1 MPIEGAPLPDD
12 PEALR
17 ALIAAQAAE
26 LAAARAG
33 LIAKA
38 LEIET
43 LKLQI
48 ARLRRQTFGRSS
60 EKLGRVIGQ
69 LELSLEEL
77 EEDRAAGERPDEPA
91 AAAATSETRRR
102 GRRRLPEHLPR
113 TDVVHA
119 PSCVCP
125 ACGGAMRKVGEDVT
139 ETLDYI
145 PGRFEVIRHVRPAF
159 SCRRCETMAQAPM
172 PSLPIDRGRPGP
184 GLLAHV
190 LVSKYCDHLPLYRQA
205 QIYAREGVDLD
216 RATMADWVGKAAGL
230 LRPLVDA
237 IAAHVMAADKL
248 HADDT
253 PVPVLD
259 PGRGRTRTGRLW
271 VYLRDDRPCAGP
283 APPAVLYRYSPDRKG
298 EHPRAHLGCF
308 RGLLQADGYAGF
320 DDLYAAKKGRPPAVV
335 EVACW
340 AHVRRKF
347 YDVHQATR
355 SPMAE
360 DVLKRIGRLYDV
372 ENEVRGLPAERRRL
386 IRQEKA
392 APLIDELAAV
402 LDAMLPKLPG
412 KSDLAA
418 AIRYARNLWTA
429 LRRYL
434 DDGRLEIDN
443 NAAERQIRPLALGRK
458 NYLFAGSDAGG
469 DRAAALYTLV
479 ETAKL
484 NRLDPE
490 AWLRDV
496 LTRIAD
502 HPINRIADLLPWN
515 ISEPEHQLAAA

>member
-1 MPIEGAPLPDD
+1 
-12 PEALR
+12 
-17 ALIAAQAAE
+17 
-26 LAAARAG
+26 
-33 LIAKA
+33 
-38 LEIET
+38 
-43 LKLQI
+43 
-48 ARLRRQTFGRSS
+48 
-60 EKLGRVIGQ
+60 
-69 LELSLEEL
+69 
-77 EEDRAAGERPDEPA
+77 
-91 AAAATSETRRR
+91 
-102 GRRRLPEHLPR
+102 
-113 TDVVHA
+113 VVHA

-159 SCRRCETMAQAPM
+159 SCRRCETMAQTPM

-184 GLLAHV
+184 GLLGHV

-205 QIYAREGVDLD
+205 QIYEREGVDLD

-259 PGRGRTRTGRLW
+259 PGRGRTKTGRLW
-271 VYLRDDRPCAGP
+271 VYLRDDRPCAGA

-298 EHPRAHLGCF
+298 EHPRAHLACF

-320 DDLYAAKKGRPPAVV
+320 DDLYAAKKGQPPAAV

-347 YDVHQATR
+347 YDFHRATPFDHGR
-355 SPMAE
+355 GRAE
-360 DVLKRIGRLYDV
+360 THRHAI
-372 ENEVRGLPAERRRL
+372 RRRGPGAWAARRPAAPDPPGEGRTAHRRARRRPRCDAAEAAEEERARRRHPL
-386 IRQEKA
+386 HPQPLDGA
-392 APLIDELAAV
+392 APLPRRRSVGDRQQRRRTTDSAAG
-402 LDAMLPKLPG
+402 P
-412 KSDLAA
+412 
-418 AIRYARNLWTA
+418 
-429 LRRYL
+429 
-434 DDGRLEIDN
+434 
-443 NAAERQIRPLALGRK
+443 GRK
-458 NYLFAGSDAGG
+458 NYLFAGSDGG
-469 DRAAALYTLV
+469 ERAAALYTLL

-496 LTRIAD
+496 LTRLSS

-515 ISEPEHQLAAA
+515 IGKPEHHRAAA

>member
-1 MPIEGAPLPDD
+1 MPVDDSICCALSVCYERGMPIEGALLPDD

-33 LIAKA
+33 LVAKA

-48 ARLRRQTFGRSS
+48 TRLRRQTFGRSS
-60 EKLGRVIGQ
+60 EKLGQVIGQ

-77 EEDRAAGERPDEPA
+77 EEDQAAGERPDEPA
-91 AAAATSETRRR
+91 AVTSEVKRRR

-159 SCRRCETMAQAPM
+159 SCRRCETMAQTPM

-205 QIYAREGVDLD
+205 QIYEREGVELD

-259 PGRGRTRTGRLW
+259 PGRGRTKTGRLW
-271 VYLRDDRPCAGP
+271 VYLRDDRPCAGA

-298 EHPRAHLGCF
+298 EHPRAHL
-308 RGLLQADGYAGF
+308 AS
-320 DDLYAAKKGRPPAVV
+320 AACCRRTAMPGSTISTRRRKSSRPPPSRWLAGRTSG
-335 EVACW
+335 ASSTTSIRPP
-340 AHVRRKF
+340 VRRWPR
-347 YDVHQATR
+347 TC
-355 SPMAE
+355 
-360 DVLKRIGRLYDV
+360 
-372 ENEVRGLPAERRRL
+372 
-386 IRQEKA
+386 
-392 APLIDELAAV
+392 
-402 LDAMLPKLPG
+402 
-412 KSDLAA
+412 
-418 AIRYARNLWTA
+418 
-429 LRRYL
+429 
-434 DDGRLEIDN
+434 
-443 NAAERQIRPLALGRK
+443 
-458 NYLFAGSDAGG
+458 
-469 DRAAALYTLV
+469 
-479 ETAKL
+479 
-484 NRLDPE
+484 
-490 AWLRDV
+490 
-496 LTRIAD
+496 
-502 HPINRIADLLPWN
+502 
-515 ISEPEHQLAAA
+515 

>member
-1 MPIEGAPLPDD
+1 MPVDDSICCALSVCYERGMPIEGALLPDD

-33 LIAKA
+33 LVAKA

-60 EKLGRVIGQ
+60 EKLGQVIGQ

-77 EEDRAAGERPDEPA
+77 KEDQAAGERPDEPA
-91 AAAATSETRRR
+91 AVTSEVKRRR

-184 GLLAHV
+184 GLLGHV

-216 RATMADWVGKAAGL
+216 RATMADLKSAR
-230 LRPLVDA
+230 RP
-237 IAAHVMAADKL
+237 
-248 HADDT
+248 
-253 PVPVLD
+253 
-259 PGRGRTRTGRLW
+259 GC
-271 VYLRDDRPCAGP
+271 CA
-283 APPAVLYRYSPDRKG
+283 RSS
-298 EHPRAHLGCF
+298 
-308 RGLLQADGYAGF
+308 
-320 DDLYAAKKGRPPAVV
+320 
-335 EVACW
+335 
-340 AHVRRKF
+340 
-347 YDVHQATR
+347 TR
-355 SPMAE
+355 SPPTSWPPTSCTPM
-360 DVLKRIGRLYDV
+360 I
-372 ENEVRGLPAERRRL
+372 RRSRCSTPVA
-386 IRQEKA
+386 A
-392 APLIDELAAV
+392 APKPAGCGSTCAT
-402 LDAMLPKLPG
+402 
-412 KSDLAA
+412 S
-418 AIRYARNLWTA
+418 ARAPDRRHRRCSTA
-429 LRRYL
+429 
-434 DDGRLEIDN
+434 
-443 NAAERQIRPLALGRK
+443 
-458 NYLFAGSDAGG
+458 
-469 DRAAALYTLV
+469 
-479 ETAKL
+479 TA
-484 NRLDPE
+484 
-490 AWLRDV
+490 
-496 LTRIAD
+496 RIA
-502 HPINRIADLLPWN
+502 RA
-515 ISEPEHQLAAA
+515 S